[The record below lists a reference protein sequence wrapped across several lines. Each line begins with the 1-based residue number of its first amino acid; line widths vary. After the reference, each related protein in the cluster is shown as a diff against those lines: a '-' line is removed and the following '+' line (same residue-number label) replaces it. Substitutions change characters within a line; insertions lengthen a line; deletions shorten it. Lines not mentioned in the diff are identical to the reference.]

1 MIFMKNP
8 SKSWF
13 PWQIDETLRG
23 GEKYILFFRRLQSPT
38 PSVEAVFATAY
49 RIYVFTISTPKLNK
63 ILLILSNVYKF
74 VPFYRSPSLF
84 YISEKG
90 SISVKMQASK
100 QASKQSKAKQSK
112 QASKQKYMISMKKL
126 GFRRKSMEN
135 PWFPLKNY
143 KKYMIFMKNQSK
155 INTFKKNPW
164 FLWKIY
170 DFHENSIKNPLF
182 PIKIHKKSMIFNTN
196 PSKIHN
202 SHKQSSR
209 NPWFPWK
216 LH

>member
-1 MIFMKNP
+1 MISMKNQ

-49 RIYVFTISTPKLNK
+49 RIYFFTISTPKLNK

-100 QASKQSKAKQSK
+100 QASKQAK
-112 QASKQKYMISMKKL
+112 QASKNL
-126 GFRRKSMEN
+126 WFPWKSYDFEEN
-135 PWFPLKNY
+135 PWKIHDFHQKFIKNQWFSWKINQKSILLRKIHDFY
-143 KKYMIFMKNQSK
+143 EKIMIFMK
-155 INTFKKNPW
+155 T
-164 FLWKIY
+164 
-170 DFHENSIKNPLF
+170 
-182 PIKIHKKSMIFNTN
+182 
-196 PSKIHN
+196 PSKIHYF
-202 SHKQSSR
+202 Q
-209 NPWFPWK
+209 
-216 LH
+216 